1 MSTGIEWLS
10 LSPFAFRLSPFAFRL
25 SPFAFRL
32 SPFAFRLSPF
42 AYDATCHPASRGS
55 PLGLPT
61 VVFYLPVFPD
71 QASKLLL
78 KLGLLGL
85 RLE

>member
-1 MSTGIEWLS
+1 MSTGIEWFI
-10 LSPFAFRLSPFAFRL
+10 LSPLTPLATRQAVAPRWG
-25 SPFAFRL
+25 
-32 SPFAFRLSPF
+32 
-42 AYDATCHPASRGS
+42 YDCV
-55 PLGLPT
+55 

-71 QASKLLL
+71 QSSKLLL